1 MIIDLKKLSSPKR
14 RPSYAKAKINIRRK
28 NDIVFEPPRKAKSLV
43 KIVYFVIIAA
53 VVMAALAFLQSLLEA
68 YSANANKAQSQ
79 PAQAQKVKEYV
90 ITLKPPQNKQ
100 PNK

>member
-14 RPSYAKAKINIRRK
+14 KPGFAKTKISIRRK
-28 NDIVFEPPRKAKSLV
+28 GDIAFEPPRKAKSLV

-53 VVMAALAFLQSLLEA
+53 VVMAALAFLQSILEA
-68 YSANANKAQSQ
+68 YKANANKAQSQ
-79 PAQAQKVKEYV
+79 PAQTQKVKEYV